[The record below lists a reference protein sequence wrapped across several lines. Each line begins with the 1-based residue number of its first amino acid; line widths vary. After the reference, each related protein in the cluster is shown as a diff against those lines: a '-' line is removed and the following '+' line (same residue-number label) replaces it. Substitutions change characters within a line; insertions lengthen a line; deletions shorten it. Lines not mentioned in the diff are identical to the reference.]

1 VDESNEVDKGNADIM
16 IACNPHINPWLLEY
30 MAEKTAKK
38 TPIILDLDKNFEEI
52 PVYHPDYLKVG
63 LGSPANAR
71 AYSAALLLCNMIT
84 VPSRQFGIHLNQM
97 GYRAAAVHD
106 GWSRT
111 NSLWNKTT
119 NPRNTINIGWL
130 GNTGMLEDIME
141 IRRIINRVIREFPR
155 TQLVISE
162 NSNAFQL
169 FNSLPDNRKLFIPEV
184 SPDDYP
190 FLLGQMD
197 ILAVPMK
204 KIPFNNTQPDTVL
217 MEAGV
222 KRIPWVGSRI
232 PSFIE
237 WNTGG
242 LLADSLEEWH
252 TNLRQLVM
260 DVDMRIKLGDSGIRK
275 AQQRE
280 MQLVKSHWIQV
291 IEEVIKDPAIR
302 GLHPTTSSIQTN

>member
-1 VDESNEVDKGNADIM
+1 
-16 IACNPHINPWLLEY
+16 
-30 MAEKTAKK
+30 
-38 TPIILDLDKNFEEI
+38 
-52 PVYHPDYLKVG
+52 
-63 LGSPANAR
+63 
-71 AYSAALLLCNMIT
+71 LLLCNMIT
-84 VPSRQFGIHLNQM
+84 VPSRQFAVHLNQM
-97 GYRAAAVHD
+97 GYRASAVHD

-111 NSLWNKTT
+111 NSLWNKTS

-184 SPDDYP
+184 SLDDYP

-204 KIPFNNTQPDTVL
+204 NIPFNETQPDTVL

-260 DVDMRIKLGDSGIRK
+260 DADMRIKLGDSGVRK

-280 MQLVKSHWIQV
+280 MQLMKSHWIQV
-291 IEEVIKDPAIR
+291 IDEVIKDPSIR
-302 GLHPTTSSIQTN
+302 GLHPATIAIQTS

>member
-1 VDESNEVDKGNADIM
+1 
-16 IACNPHINPWLLEY
+16 
-30 MAEKTAKK
+30 
-38 TPIILDLDKNFEEI
+38 
-52 PVYHPDYLKVG
+52 
-63 LGSPANAR
+63 
-71 AYSAALLLCNMIT
+71 
-84 VPSRQFGIHLNQM
+84 
-97 GYRAAAVHD
+97 
-106 GWSRT
+106 
-111 NSLWNKTT
+111 
-119 NPRNTINIGWL
+119 
-130 GNTGMLEDIME
+130 MLEDIME